1 MNRVLAIGG
10 AALLLGLLVLAIL
23 GIKSCAEKPTAG
35 EVLGTVVEPARNAGM
50 AAAATDATTITANVM
65 AEASIIDAT
74 TRENQVA
81 IRNTPGA
88 IAPVPAAVN
97 AAGLRALCM
106 RQAGARDPRCAALLA
121 ARRQPAR

>member
-1 MNRVLAIGG
+1 MNRALAIGG
-10 AALLLGLLVLAIL
+10 AVLLFILLALAVL
-23 GIKSCAEKPTAG
+23 GIKSCAEQPSAD
-35 EVLGTVVEPARNAGM
+35 EVSGTVVQPARDAGM

-65 AEASIIDAT
+65 AEASATDAT

-88 IAPVPAAVN
+88 IAPVPVAVN